1 MRLSNEPMHC
11 IWMSAYCLEDK
22 CPYYH
27 DATLQ
32 CKIVMA
38 VNRFLGDI
46 DAPKSPAPKRTES
59 HPLIPKS
66 LKPFPKLEPGKY
78 LQEITG
84 EVVDNAEV
92 KEVETQRGP
101 VMIANFNLTDGE
113 SQIRVALWEDL
124 VSDAEKF
131 RPGDVI
137 TLKGM
142 SIRDPYE
149 GVDQISSTRKT
160 EIL

>member
-1 MRLSNEPMHC
+1 MHC
-11 IWMSAYCLEDK
+11 IWVAGYCLEDK

-38 VNRFLGDI
+38 VNRYLGDFE
-46 DAPKSPAPKRTES
+46 APKQPQAQAS
-59 HPLIPKS
+59 PLIPKE
-66 LKPFPKLEPGKY
+66 LKPFPELEPKKY

-84 EVVDNAEV
+84 EVVDNPEV
-92 KEVETQRGP
+92 REVETRRGP
-101 VMIANFNLTDGE
+101 VTIANFHITDGKTK
-113 SQIRVALWEDL
+113 IRVALWEDL
-124 VSDAEKF
+124 VKEAEKF

-142 SIRDPYE
+142 SIKDPYE

-160 EIL
+160 EIA